1 MGLKNKII
9 VLDPGHGGSQE
20 GAVGLKGLKEKDV
33 NLIVALYLR
42 ELLKK
47 EKADVILTREK
58 DEEVSLDE
66 RVQISKD
73 ANADLFLS
81 IHHNANAQRDR
92 TINRTEIY
100 YPWEED
106 SPSLDFTNLLF
117 YYFSKHFKLLIL
129 PPLPAK
135 YRVLRDNVEP
145 SALGEPSY
153 ISNPAAEKKLRD
165 KEHNKLEATIYFKSI
180 IDYFARGTPKIKDF
194 RFADNALS
202 ASFQDIDPSTIKLLV
217 DNDEIPY
224 TYNDNS
230 KILRAPLNVG
240 NENHRAFLSAR
251 NKRGNITKP
260 RIIEFFIDNPPD
272 DLYIHFYPNSLPK
285 RGAIPVSLFVDV
297 VDALGNPVC
306 DNKLVRFKTS
316 SGSLFFPSCF
326 TKGDRANNFLILGEK
341 ERKISLVIDCEKA
354 ERKKTI
360 NIKITKRSLLTG
372 IVHNKNLPV
381 EGAIIETKEST
392 TITRDGRYYLFTE
405 PGKTTLTVKKR
416 GFYKTEKECEIP
428 DETCINLDIELK
440 PIYKGV
446 LLGKKIII
454 DPADDSF
461 LTLDVARQIRDY
473 LYVSGADSLLT
484 RNSIHEKVG
493 EVERTKFV
501 ISQDPERLI
510 SILHYNEYQK
520 DGSRCYY
527 YYTDKESREFARTVQ
542 KYIVNYGKRPDLGI
556 DECSSYM
563 IIQPHCKRTLVVPG
577 NLSENKFGERLENYS
592 YRIKE
597 AYLIFCAILED
608 IGLQPE
614 ANGSLR
620 GKIMDKSNRPID
632 NVSVLVSNGQRLIT
646 EEDGRF
652 HFLYLDPGDTK
663 ILFSKGDKKAE
674 KDIIIKSGETSTIE
688 VILNIKN

>member
-1 MGLKNKII
+1 MGLKNRII

-33 NLIVALYLR
+33 NLRVALYLR

-58 DEEVSLDE
+58 DEEVSLDK

-100 YPWEED
+100 YPWEEE
-106 SPSLDFTNLLF
+106 SPSLDFANLLF
-117 YYFSKHFKLLIL
+117 YYFSKHFKLLTL

-165 KEHNKLEATIYFKSI
+165 KEYNKLEATIYFKSI
-180 IDYFARGTPKIKDF
+180 IDYFARGIPKISDF
-194 RFADNALS
+194 RFIDNALS
-202 ASFQDIDPSTIKLLV
+202 ASFQDIEPSTIKLFI
-217 DNDEIPY
+217 DNKEVPY
-224 TYNDNS
+224 TYDYNS
-230 KILRAPLNVG
+230 KILRAPLNAG
-240 NENHRAFLSAR
+240 NGNHIAFLSAKNR
-251 NKRGNITKP
+251 RGNITKP
-260 RIIEFFIDNPPD
+260 CIIEFFIDNPPD
-272 DLYIHFYPNSLPK
+272 DLYICFYPNSLPK
-285 RGAIPVSLFVDV
+285 RGAIPVSFFVDV
-297 VDALGNPVC
+297 VDSRGNPVC

-316 SGSLFFPSCF
+316 SGSLFFSSCF
-326 TKGDRANNFLILGEK
+326 TKKGRANNFLILGEE
-341 ERKISLVIDCEKA
+341 ERKTSLVIDCEKT

-392 TITRDGRYYLFTE
+392 TVTDKDGRYYLFTVS
-405 PGKTTLTVKKR
+405 GKTTVTLKKR
-416 GFYKTEKECEIP
+416 GFYKTERECDIP

-440 PIYKGV
+440 PIYNGI
-446 LLGKKIII
+446 LFREKIII

-484 RNSIHEKVG
+484 RNSVHEKAG

-510 SILHYNEYQK
+510 SISHYNEYQK
-520 DGSRCYY
+520 EGSRCYY
-527 YYTDKESREFARTVQ
+527 YYTDKESQEFARTVQ
-542 KYIVNYGKRPDLGI
+542 KYIVDYANRPDLGI
-556 DECSSYM
+556 DECSSYI

-577 NLSENKFGERLENYS
+577 NLSESKFRKKLENYA

-597 AYLIFCAILED
+597 AYFIFCGVLED

-614 ANGSLR
+614 KMASLM
-620 GKIMDKSNRPID
+620 GKAIDKEGRPLS
-632 NVSVLVSNGQRLIT
+632 NVSVLVFSGQRLIT
-646 EEDGRF
+646 EEDGEFRF
-652 HFLYLDPGDTK
+652 IYLDPGKTT
-663 ILFSKGDKKAE
+663 LVFSKEGKGVE
-674 KDIIIKSGETSTIE
+674 REITIKRRETTYTE
-688 VILNIKN
+688 VIL